1 MSTPTA
7 RIIKLTYYVT
17 NKGLLVAN
25 AAMNYGTV
33 RSTLQT
39 TALINDKPLT
49 PTFSNVWYLIEGE
62 TEINS
67 YKEKKSDHNVLS
79 HYILKDADM
88 EIEGKIPFKLKPE
101 DVEQYWHE
109 DLEEYVWKNYNSL
122 QSLYEP
128 TYSRVIGGYEAV
140 EFEVECK
147 GIVEGDISKPVET
160 TFRMIKE
167 VAWGNKEVK
176 PIQLDK
182 IVHYGELDQI
192 LTPEFAIHTKP
203 CALTSKQ
210 TYDIIRTYVKD
221 HIDPKH
227 AIITS
232 DYDFCFTVKKKVG
245 VKPWLSSKEIKTR
258 NGRSYATPK
267 FKTQT
272 VEHKQVD
279 LFEMTSEQDKYK
291 GYTPVKGFVGRN
303 LEDLVDVMK
312 NYLQDLIEYINMPVS
327 ECQHCNGTGHV
338 ISKDFDMNK
347 RGDQ

>member
-1 MSTPTA
+1 MTTPT
-7 RIIKLTYYVT
+7 RIVKLTYYVT

-62 TEINS
+62 TEITS

-79 HYILKDADM
+79 HYILEDADM

-101 DVEQYWHE
+101 DVEQYWDE
-109 DLEEYVWKNYNSL
+109 DDEYNSWKNYSSI
-122 QSLYEP
+122 QSLYKP
-128 TYSRVIGGYEAV
+128 VYNKVIGGYEPV
-140 EFEVECK
+140 EFEVDCK
-147 GIVEGDISKPVET
+147 GVVEGDINKPIDT
-160 TFRMIKE
+160 TFRISKN
-167 VAWGNKEVK
+167 VGWGNKEVK
-176 PIQLDK
+176 PVQLDK

-203 CALTSKQ
+203 CALTSQQ

-232 DYDFCFTVKKKVG
+232 DYDFCFTVKKKVAL
-245 VKPWLSSKEIKTR
+245 KPWVKSTEIKKA
-258 NGRSYATPK
+258 NGRSYRSPK

-272 VEHKQVD
+272 VDHKQVEI
-279 LFEMTSEQDKYK
+279 FEMTHEAK
-291 GYTPVKGFVGRN
+291 GYQGYTVIKGFVGTS
-303 LEDLVDVMK
+303 LEDLVDTIK
-312 NYLQDLIEYINMPVS
+312 NYLQDLIEYINMPVA
-327 ECQHCNGTGHV
+327 ECQHCNGTGHL
-338 ISKDFDMNK
+338 ISKNFDMNK
-347 RGDQ
+347 RGG

>member
-1 MSTPTA
+1 MTTPTT
-7 RIIKLTYYVT
+7 RIVKLTYYVT

-62 TEINS
+62 TEITS

-79 HYILKDADM
+79 HYVLKDADM
-88 EIEGKIPFKLKPE
+88 EIEGKIPFSLRPA
-101 DVEQYWHE
+101 DVEQYYDE
-109 DLEEYVWKNYNSL
+109 DLERDVWTNYSSL
-122 QSLYEP
+122 KSLYEP
-128 TYSRVIGGYEAV
+128 VFNKVVGGWEEV
-140 EFEVECK
+140 EFEADCK

-160 TFRMIKE
+160 AFRMIKE
-167 VAWGNKEVK
+167 VAWGNEEVK

-210 TYDIIRTYVKD
+210 TYDIIRTYIKD
-221 HIDPKH
+221 HIDPKQ
-227 AIITS
+227 ACITS
-232 DYDFCFTVKKKVG
+232 DYDFCFTVKKKVAL
-245 VKPWLSSKEIKTR
+245 KPWVKSTEVKKA
-258 NGRSYATPK
+258 NGRCYRTPK

-272 VEHKQVD
+272 VDHKQVEV
-279 LFEMTSEQDKYK
+279 FEMTHEAKSYQ
-291 GYTPVKGFVGRN
+291 GYTEIKGFVGTS
-303 LEDLVDVMK
+303 LEDLVDTIK
-312 NYLQDLIEYINMPVS
+312 NYLQDLIEYINMPVA
-327 ECQHCNGTGHV
+327 ECQHCGGTGHV
-338 ISKDFDMNK
+338 IVKSFVMK
-347 RGDQ
+347 

>member
-1 MSTPTA
+1 MNA
-7 RIIKLTYYVT
+7 QRIVKLTYYLC

-62 TEINS
+62 TEITS

-79 HYILKDADM
+79 HYVLKDVDM
-88 EIEGKIPFKLKPE
+88 EIEGKIPFKLKAE
-101 DVEQYWHE
+101 DVEQYWDE
-109 DLEEYVWKNYNSL
+109 DLERDVWTNYSSL
-122 QSLYEP
+122 KSLYEP
-128 TYSRVIGGYEAV
+128 VYNKVLGGYEPV
-140 EFEVECK
+140 DFEVDFK
-147 GIVEGDISKPVET
+147 GVVEGDITQPITT
-160 TFRMIKE
+160 TFKIKKQDTWKD
-167 VAWGNKEVK
+167 VNQIV
-176 PIQLDK
+176 QLDK

-203 CALTSKQ
+203 CALTSQQ

-232 DYDFCFTVKKKVG
+232 DYDFCFTVKKKVAL
-245 VKPWLSSKEIKTR
+245 KPWVKSTEIKKA
-258 NGRSYATPK
+258 NGRSYRSPK

-272 VEHKQVD
+272 VDHKQVEV
-279 LFEMTSEQDKYK
+279 FEMTHEAK
-291 GYTPVKGFVGRN
+291 GYQGYTVIKGFVGTS
-303 LEDLVDVMK
+303 LEDLVDTIK
-312 NYLQDLIEYINMPVS
+312 NYLQDLIEYINMPVA

-338 ISKDFDMNK
+338 ISRDFDMNK
-347 RGDQ
+347 RGLECL